1 MITLCCNITGS
12 IDQKKNNFITLLSYK
27 GKKNKKQKQTGQI
40 NSEMILRQQITK
52 MRFTKYQDYPKY
64 LQHLSQITLFKW
76 IKNNLQT

>member
-12 IDQKKNNFITLLSYK
+12 IDQKRTILLHYSVTRAK
-27 GKKNKKQKQTGQI
+27 KTKNKTGQI